1 MNLKEKI
8 QRSESTEKI
17 DFTKY
22 QSANVKEPLVK
33 IESHEKILV
42 EPYWTLEDDWEGEH
56 YKRYIASHLSYDGV
70 YVRSELAKRLEFTAE
85 SLDNRYKLVVR
96 AGHRPIEVQRTTL
109 LECAKDYEDEHP
121 SVSKEAALEHARTF
135 VSDPDLT
142 LPPHVCGAAVD
153 VELLDTETEELLDF
167 GSKINDDSE
176 KSFLHYPNLTIK
188 QKDNRQ
194 LLLTT
199 MLEAGFASCMPEW
212 WHFSYGDQVWA
223 WFYGEEFS
231 LYSPI
236 DVKEE
241 QNDDS

>member
-8 QRSESTEKI
+8 QRSESTERI

-22 QSANVKEPLVK
+22 QSIDKNDPLVK
-33 IESHEKILV
+33 IATNNKVVV
-42 EPYWTLEDDWEGEH
+42 EPCWTLEDDWEGE
-56 YKRYIASHLSYDGV
+56 YYRRYIASNPSYDGV
-70 YVRSELAKRLEFTAE
+70 YVRSELAKRLEIAAE
-85 SLDNRYKLVVR
+85 SLENRYKLVVR
-96 AGHRPIEVQRTTL
+96 AGHRPTEVQRTIF
-109 LECAKDYEDEHP
+109 LECAKDYEEEHP
-121 SVSKEAALEHARTF
+121 GISKEAALEHARTF

-176 KSFLHYPNLTIK
+176 KSFLHYPNLTIE
-188 QKDNRQ
+188 QNDNRR
-194 LLLTT
+194 LLLTA

-223 WFYGEEFS
+223 WFYGHEQS
-231 LYSPI
+231 LFSPI
-236 DVKEE
+236 DI
-241 QNDDS
+241 